1 MSFTKDVFPIV
12 YQSPYGLVLF
22 IGFLH
27 FACQFDGAVLESQAE
42 KGLEFTVFIDIFRK
56 HSPCDRVHFDGSNNL
71 LYILMKKKLYRIGIT
86 GGIASGKSNLLK
98 YLHNNV
104 PGIYTVNLDLYGH

>member
-1 MSFTKDVFPIV
+1 
-12 YQSPYGLVLF
+12 
-22 IGFLH
+22 
-27 FACQFDGAVLESQAE
+27 
-42 KGLEFTVFIDIFRK
+42 
-56 HSPCDRVHFDGSNNL
+56 
-71 LYILMKKKLYRIGIT
+71 MKKKLYRIGIT